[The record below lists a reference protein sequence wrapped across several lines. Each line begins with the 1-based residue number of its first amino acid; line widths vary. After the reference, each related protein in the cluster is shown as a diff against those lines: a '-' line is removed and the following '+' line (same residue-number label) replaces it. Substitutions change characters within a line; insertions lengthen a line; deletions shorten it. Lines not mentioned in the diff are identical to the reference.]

1 MKKVLVVNYSQS
13 GQLHEIV
20 DNFLLPFDPLQI
32 ERVYIKPV
40 KPFKFPWN
48 SDVFYDTM
56 PECVVEEAVDLEPI
70 TYASDKYDL
79 IVLGY
84 QPWFLSP
91 SLPVTSLLQDPAFQQ
106 KMKDTP
112 VVTVIG
118 GRNMWLNS
126 QESIKAY
133 INKAQGILVG
143 NIPLMDREP
152 NLISVLTIFHWMLT
166 GRKERKW
173 NLLPVPGVSQ
183 EDIESAHK
191 FGSLV
196 NQALEKGDFS
206 HLQKNIL
213 SLGLIKIP
221 TDIWFIEMRG
231 KKIFRIWAG
240 LIKKKGTTPEKRNF
254 YVTLFKYY
262 LLIALFVASP
272 IILTVYFILIA
283 PFSRKRIERE
293 KDYFYQVA
301 LRKGTSPAQIS

>member
-1 MKKVLVVNYSQS
+1 MKKVLVINYSQS
-13 GQLHEIV
+13 GQLHEII
-20 DNFLLPFDPLQI
+20 DNFLKPFDPAQI

-40 KPFKFPWN
+40 KPFDFPWN
-48 SDVFYDTM
+48 EDVFYDTM
-56 PECVVEEAVDLEPI
+56 PECVTEEAIELEPI
-70 TYASDKYDL
+70 SYGSDRYDL
-79 IVLGY
+79 IVIGY

-91 SLPVTSLLQDPAFQQ
+91 SLPVTSLLQDPAFQK
-106 KMKDTP
+106 KMNGTP
-112 VVTVIG
+112 IVTIIG

-133 INKAQGILVG
+133 IKKAGGKLVG

-183 EDIESAHK
+183 EDIDGAGV
-191 FGSLV
+191 FGSV
-196 NQALEKGDFS
+196 VHSALEKTDFTG
-206 HLQKNIL
+206 LQTKLL
-213 SLGLIKIP
+213 SLGKINIP

-240 LIKKKGTTPEKRNF
+240 LIKKKGTTPEKRKF
-254 YVTLFKYY
+254 YVNLFKYY

-272 IILTVYFILIA
+272 IILSVYFILIA
-283 PFSRKRIERE
+283 PFSQKSIRKS
-293 KDYFYQVA
+293 KDYYYGVD
-301 LRKGTSPAQIS
+301 

>member
-1 MKKVLVVNYSQS
+1 MNSGMKKVLVINYSQS
-13 GQLHEIV
+13 GQLHEIIN
-20 DNFLLPFDPLQI
+20 NFLKPFDTAEI

-40 KPFKFPWN
+40 KDFTFPWTE
-48 SDVFYDTM
+48 DVFYDTM
-56 PECVVEEAVDLEPI
+56 PECVTEEAVALEPI
-70 TYASDKYDL
+70 NYRSEKYDL

-91 SLPVTSLLQDPAFQQ
+91 SLPVTSILQDPAFQQ
-106 KMKDTP
+106 KIKDTP
-112 VVTVIG
+112 IVTVIG

-133 INKAQGILVG
+133 IKQAGGILVG

-166 GRKERKW
+166 GKKERKW

-183 EDIESAHK
+183 KDIDGADQFGRIVNTALHK
-191 FGSLV
+191 
-196 NQALEKGDFS
+196 NDFTG
-206 HLQKNIL
+206 LQDKLL
-213 SLGLIKIP
+213 SLGLINIP

-240 LIKKKGTTPEKRNF
+240 LIKKKGTTPEKRKF
-254 YVTLFKYY
+254 YVNLFKYY
-262 LLIALFVASP
+262 LLTALFVASP

-283 PFSRKRIERE
+283 PFSQKSIRKAKE
-293 KDYFYQVA
+293 YFYGVA
-301 LRKGTSPAQIS
+301 

>member
-1 MKKVLVVNYSQS
+1 MKKVLVINYSQS
-13 GQLHEIV
+13 GQLNEII
-20 DNFLLPFDPLQI
+20 DNFLLPFNSAQI
-32 ERVYIKPV
+32 EKKQIEPV
-40 KPFKFPWN
+40 KPFPFPWT

-56 PECVVEEAVDLEPI
+56 PACVNEEAVALQPI
-70 TYASDKYDL
+70 TYASEKYDL

-91 SLPVTSLLQDPAFQQ
+91 SLPVTSLLQDPVFQQ

-112 VVTVIG
+112 IVTVIG

-133 INKAQGILVG
+133 IKKAGGILVG
-143 NIPLMDREP
+143 NVPLMDREP

-183 EDIESAHK
+183 EDILSADK
-191 FGSLV
+191 FGAIV
-196 NQALEKGDFS
+196 HTALTEHNFQG
-206 HLQKNIL
+206 LQNKIL
-213 SLGLIKIP
+213 SLGLIRIP

-240 LIKKKGTTPEKRNF
+240 LIRKKGTTPEKRKFLVN
-254 YVTLFKYY
+254 LFKYY

-272 IILTVYFILIA
+272 IILSVYFLLIA
-283 PFSRKRIERE
+283 PFNQKAIKKSKAYYY
-293 KDYFYQVA
+293 DV
-301 LRKGTSPAQIS
+301 S

>member
-13 GQLHEIV
+13 GQLSEII

-32 ERVYIKPV
+32 ERVYIRPV

-56 PECVVEEAVDLEPI
+56 PECVVEEAVEIEPI
-70 TYASDKYDL
+70 TYNSDKYDL
-79 IVLGY
+79 IIIGY

-91 SLPVTSLLQDPAFQQ
+91 SLPITSLLQDTAFQE
-106 KMKDTP
+106 KMKGTP
-112 VVTVIG
+112 VVTIIG

-126 QESIKAY
+126 QESVKVY
-133 INKAQGILVG
+133 IEKAQGILVG
-143 NIPLMDREP
+143 NVPLMDREP

-166 GRKERKW
+166 GKKERKW
-173 NLLPVPGVSQ
+173 NILPLPGVSQ
-183 EDIESAHK
+183 KDIESAYR
-191 FGSLV
+191 FGNFVNESLR
-196 NQALEKGDFS
+196 KGDFTD
-206 HLQKNIL
+206 LQKKIL

-240 LIKKKGTTPEKRNF
+240 LIKKKGTTPEKRKFFVN
-254 YVTLFKYY
+254 LFKYY

-272 IILTVYFILIA
+272 IILTLYFILIA
-283 PFSRKRIERE
+283 PFTRGSIRKQKE
-293 KDYFYQVA
+293 YFYNVA
-301 LRKGTSPAQIS
+301 LRK